1 MQEGRA
7 EGENVTKCRI
17 GFTRVIR
24 PAILYVYRIT
34 GGGSKVTTDEEAP
47 FYSKR

>member
-17 GFTRVIR
+17 GFTRVIS
-24 PAILYVYRIT
+24 PAILYVYMNNT
-34 GGGSKVTTDEEAP
+34 GRVKGHG
-47 FYSKR
+47 R